1 VTDGILGHSERMD
14 HERRATERD
23 SESTDRLGR
32 IADELTALRS
42 DLGTFMRAQLAVN
55 AEFREH
61 VIRSTVTGEVHAGD
75 WAQMKKN
82 VADQDERLEDV
93 ESWKTQMLTIG
104 TLLKLTFGASV
115 FGVVIGIV
123 GLVNIVVGFGK

>member
-1 VTDGILGHSERMD
+1 
-14 HERRATERD
+14 
-23 SESTDRLGR
+23 
-32 IADELTALRS
+32 
-42 DLGTFMRAQLAVN
+42 
-55 AEFREH
+55 
-61 VIRSTVTGEVHAGD
+61 
-75 WAQMKKN
+75 MKKN